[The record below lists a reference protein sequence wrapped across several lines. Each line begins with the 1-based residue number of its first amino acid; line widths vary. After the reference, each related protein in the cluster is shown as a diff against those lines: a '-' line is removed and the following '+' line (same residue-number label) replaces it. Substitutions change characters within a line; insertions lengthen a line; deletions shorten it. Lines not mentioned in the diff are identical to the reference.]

1 DLTPRFTSEPSSTIQ
16 RPGGSVRLRCAA
28 EPPAARLSWLLDG
41 EPLESRAGE
50 VEIQAGSLTIA
61 SLSRATTGH
70 YQCVAAGS
78 AGAVRSRPAL
88 VSMASL
94 GEFEPWGQP
103 SALAAEEGGTALL
116 GCKLPES
123 HPEAQVRFQVQ
134 GRWLEQST
142 DNYLILPSGNLQ
154 ILNVSLEDKGS
165 YRCAAF
171 NPLTGDL
178 RVEPSG
184 RKLGVTRESCG
195 GQEPGARLWAVVP
208 RGRPRG
214 KGQQVGGRRLPVKR
228 RRKLFG
234 VRVLEAWS
242 RLPREVVETR
252 LDEALSTPGWWEV
265 SLRAAASGS
274 ASPTAL
280 SFSLEPPS
288 ISKGLQDEEVAAGGS
303 VQFWCEVHGSPA
315 PSLVWLHNAA
325 ALRPSPRHLVAGSR
339 LRIRGVAREDAG
351 LYQCVAHNGLGFVQA
366 TARLRVQP
374 GR

>member
-28 EPPAARLSWLLDG
+28 EPSAARLSWLLDG

-61 SLSRATTGH
+61 SLGRATAGH
-70 YQCVAAGS
+70 YQCVAAGG

-103 SALAAEEGGTALL
+103 SAVAAEEGGTALL

-165 YRCAAF
+165 YRCAAY

-184 RKLGVTRESCG
+184 RKLGVTRE
-195 GQEPGARLWAVVP
+195 LP
-208 RGRPRG
+208 RG
-214 KGQQVGGRRLPVKR
+214 
-228 RRKLFG
+228 
-234 VRVLEAWS
+234 
-242 RLPREVVETR
+242 VVEHRITQCDQRSHWVILCSTTPLEMFRTR

-265 SLRAAASGS
+265 SLQVAASSS

-288 ISKGLQDEEVAAGGS
+288 ISKGLQDEEVATGGS

-315 PSLVWLHNAA
+315 PNLVWLHNAA
-325 ALRPSPRHLVAGSR
+325 ALHPSPRHLVAGSR